1 MFRKS
6 YKTCNFKATLGDQ
19 VTNMDLYQTFGE
31 IAPRVQ
37 INVDK
42 KKGTSLFGEFSI
54 QGPQMGIRSDP
65 QYHLLYRI
73 DIKAKV

>member
-42 KKGTSLFGEFSI
+42 KKERLYLASLGSK
-54 QGPQMGIRSDP
+54 GPKWESDRIRNTT
-65 QYHLLYRI
+65 YCTG
-73 DIKAKV
+73 